1 MLQQWRKKGYPV
13 FPVSVNVSRA
23 DFYQEDLAEVLTQL
37 VKKFDLE
44 PHDLHLEV
52 TESAYTENPRQILNT
67 VKELRK
73 LGFVIELDDFGS
85 GYSSLNTL
93 NQMELDIIKLDM
105 KFIQSETAKPE
116 DKGILK
122 YIVELAHSIDLCV
135 VAEGI
140 ETREQVI
147 RLKKMGC
154 DYAQGYFFARPM
166 PCREYEEILMK
177 EMMKENGDG
186 RQF

>member
-1 MLQQWRKKGYPV
+1 
-13 FPVSVNVSRA
+13 
-23 DFYQEDLAEVLTQL
+23 
-37 VKKFDLE
+37 
-44 PHDLHLEV
+44 
-52 TESAYTENPRQILNT
+52 
-67 VKELRK
+67 
-73 LGFVIELDDFGS
+73 
-85 GYSSLNTL
+85 
-93 NQMELDIIKLDM
+93 MELDIIKLDM